1 MPRGQDTTEAGAAF
15 SAEAG
20 DLSLLYRTIDS
31 SSGIPGG
38 TSTALQL
45 ASVLQTTLDVDRLIE
60 LFSRHIQ
67 HLVPHDGMSFENRAQ
82 QLSISHGSQEKHAR
96 AYQLVV
102 AAQTLGILTVTRR
115 TRFTSAEGQL
125 LEHLSCCLVYP
136 LRNALM
142 YRTAVTAAL
151 RDPLTGVNNRTAM
164 NSALIRETELA
175 RRYGAPLSLIALDVD
190 HFKAINDRHGHLAGD
205 HVLKCIAEAISEC
218 TRSSDMFFRYGGEE
232 FLILASNTALDGA
245 MMLAERIRRRIES
258 LECHYGEEQIPVA
271 ISLGIAGY
279 RPGDNSET
287 LFEKADTALYAA
299 KAAGRNCVK
308 VQD

>member
-1 MPRGQDTTEAGAAF
+1 MPRGQDTTEAGAI
-15 SAEAG
+15 SPEAG
-20 DLSLLYRTIDS
+20 DPSLLHRTIDS
-31 SSGIPGG
+31 GSSLPGG
-38 TSTALQL
+38 AATALQL
-45 ASVLQTTLDVDRLIE
+45 TSVLQTSLDVDRLIE
-60 LFSRHIQ
+60 IFSRHIQ
-67 HLVPHDGMSFENRAQ
+67 HLMPHASMSFENRAL
-82 QLSISHGSQEKHAR
+82 QLSVSHGIPGKHSR

-115 TRFTSAEGQL
+115 TRFTADDSQL

-136 LRNALM
+136 LRNAIM

-151 RDPLTGVNNRTAM
+151 RDPLTGINNRTAL

-205 HVLKCIAEAISEC
+205 HVLKCVAETISEC

-232 FLILASNTALDGA
+232 FLIVASNTALDGA

-258 LECHYGEEQIPVA
+258 LECHYGEELIPVA
-271 ISLGIAGY
+271 ISLGIACY

-299 KAAGRNCVK
+299 KTAGRNCVK